1 MRLNMSTG
9 DMILNDY
16 VIPWGTKIVYALI
29 IYFVGKIVLS
39 MILNL
44 AEKAL
49 KKTGKDET
57 LTKFIMGI
65 VSALLTVILYITI
78 LSTLG
83 VNTASFT
90 AIIAAAGFAVGFA
103 LKDSLGNFASGV
115 MLIIF
120 APFKVG
126 DVVNAGGTFGVVE
139 EIGIFMTTVKSLDN
153 QKILV
158 PNGKITGD
166 TITNVGAYDVRRV
179 DMTFGIG
186 YDDDIELAKK
196 TILDVLASDS
206 KVLKDPAP
214 QVELL
219 ELADSSMNFVVRPW
233 CKTADYWDVY
243 FNTTKEVKFAFD
255 KANISIP
262 YPQMDLHM
270 IK

>member
-1 MRLNMSTG
+1 MGNFSFYLHTY
-9 DMILNDY
+9 IEPFAIKLA
-16 VIPWGTKIVYALI
+16 IAAA
-29 IYFVGKIVLS
+29 IYFIGKMVISVIMGL
-39 MILNL
+39 I
-44 AEKAL
+44 KKGL

-57 LTKFIMGI
+57 LSKFVLGI
-65 VSALLTVILYITI
+65 ISALLTVFLYIAV
-78 LSTLG
+78 LDKLG
-83 VNTASFT
+83 VNTASFA

-115 MLIIF
+115 MIIIF

-139 EIGIFMTTVKSLDN
+139 EVGIFVTIIKTLDN
-153 QKILV
+153 QKVLV
-158 PNGKITGD
+158 PNGKIMGD
-166 TITNVGAYDVRRV
+166 TITNVGAYDTRRV

-196 TILDVLASDS
+196 TILDILAADD
-206 KVLKDPAP
+206 KVLKNPAP
-214 QVELL
+214 QVELH

-233 CKTADYWDVY
+233 CKTSDYWDVY
-243 FNTTKEVKFAFD
+243 FRTTKEVKFAFD

-270 IK
+270 IKS